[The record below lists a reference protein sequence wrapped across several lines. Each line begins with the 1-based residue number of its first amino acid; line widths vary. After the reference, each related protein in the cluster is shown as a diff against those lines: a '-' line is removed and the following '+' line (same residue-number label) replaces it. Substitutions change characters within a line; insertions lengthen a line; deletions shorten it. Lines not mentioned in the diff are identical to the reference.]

1 VTGYEIDMN
10 RSGRGATREEAPV
23 NILFLCTGNS
33 ARSILAEAIL
43 TRDGKGRFR
52 AFSAGILPRGE
63 VHPLTLELLA
73 TLGMPTRGL
82 RSKGL
87 QEFAGTEA
95 PVMDAVIVVCEQPA
109 IEALPALPGAPLAAR
124 WEIPDPVAI
133 DWDEAGS
140 RAAFLDAY
148 LALHARISRLVAI
161 PVSALDREGF
171 RACLEEI
178 GNPA

>member
-1 VTGYEIDMN
+1 MN
-10 RSGRGATREEAPV
+10 GSGRRAPREDAPV
-23 NILFLCTGNS
+23 NILFLCAGNS

-43 TRDGKGRFR
+43 NRRGDVRFR
-52 AFSAGILPRGE
+52 AFSAGIAPHGK

-87 QEFAGTEA
+87 QEFAGSTA
-95 PVMDAVIVVCEQPA
+95 PVMDAVVLVCEEPA
-109 IEALPALPGAPLAAR
+109 IEALPALPGAPLSTR
-124 WEIPDPVAI
+124 WKIPDPIPI
-133 DWDEAGS
+133 DWDDTAS

-161 PVSALDREGF
+161 PAAALDREGL
-171 RACLEEI
+171 RSRLEEI
-178 GNPA
+178 GTPA